1 VMRNLIIILFIIDIS
16 AWKLYFSF
24 FSKVSIYV
32 LGLQHSVFHESNLKC
47 HHSSLQIQ
55 KGSCSKGDHGHTHTF
70 SGEEACG
77 DSSAHIVVL
86 NSKDKKESLVLN
98 K

>member
-1 VMRNLIIILFIIDIS
+1 
-16 AWKLYFSF
+16 
-24 FSKVSIYV
+24 
-32 LGLQHSVFHESNLKC
+32 VFHESNLKY

-70 SGEEACG
+70 LGEEACG

-86 NSKDKKESLVLN
+86 DSKDEKDK
-98 K
+98 